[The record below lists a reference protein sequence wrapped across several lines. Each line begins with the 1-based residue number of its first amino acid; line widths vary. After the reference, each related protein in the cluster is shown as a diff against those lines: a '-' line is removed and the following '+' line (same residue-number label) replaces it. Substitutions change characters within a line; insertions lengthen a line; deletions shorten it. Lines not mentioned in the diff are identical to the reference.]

1 MQLHKIFPIYCVISE
16 KMSGSETGV
25 MTSREPFAIGV
36 QTSPHMIQNMRL
48 AYGTDGTAV
57 YKPVAGSP
65 PAYQSA
71 VSGGGGNGEGQAVMP
86 HNLNMNVM
94 GSDPSMK
101 KKRGRPR
108 KYGPDGA
115 MSLSV
120 VTPPPPTTVPQST
133 TGTFSPPAPAGGLG
147 SPSSSSKKAR
157 GRPPGS
163 SKKQQIEALGSA
175 GVGFTPHIMTV
186 KAGEDVSSKI
196 MSFSQNGPRAVCIL
210 SANGAISNVT
220 LRQAATSG
228 GTATYE
234 ENLPY
239 DSVSFG
245 SDLFM
250 RLFDT
255 WCDIQG
261 RFDILSLCGS
271 FLLTEVGGQRSR
283 TGGLSVTL
291 AGPDGRVL
299 GGCVAGLLTAATP
312 VQWRGKLHHATGK
325 TQTQTSPLARE
336 HLIYWPN
343 PWSYSVVIMG
353 SFIADGGKESKAVN
367 QMEQLSAPSKLA
379 PVGGGGGATG
389 ATSPPSHGTLSESSG
404 GPGSPLNHS
413 TGAYN
418 NSNPQGMSTMPW
430 R

>member
-1 MQLHKIFPIYCVISE
+1 
-16 KMSGSETGV
+16 MSGSETGV

-120 VTPPPPTTVPQST
+120 VTPPPPATVPQST

-312 VQWRGKLHHATGK
+312 VQ
-325 TQTQTSPLARE
+325 
-336 HLIYWPN
+336 
-343 PWSYSVVIMG
+343 VIMG